1 MDAAEAVREAYQA
14 YYPHLVAQ
22 VYALTGDFAEAQDVA
37 QESFAR
43 VLAKPRGFLAADD
56 PQRWL
61 RTVALNLARTRFR
74 RRQLFDRMV
83 RVGRIAP
90 ATQSVPGM
98 TPDRLALVAAL
109 RRLPFPTR
117 QVVVLHHVAD
127 LPIAEVAAT
136 LNLRVGT
143 VKARLS
149 RGRAAL
155 AAHLAEDDPTL
166 IETKELRHV

>member
-1 MDAAEAVREAYQA
+1 MDSSEAVREAYKSN
-14 YYPHLVAQ
+14 YPHLVAQ
-22 VYALTGDFAEAQDVA
+22 VYALTGDLAEAQDVA
-37 QESFAR
+37 QEAFAR
-43 VLAKPRGFLAADD
+43 VLARPRGFLTATD

-83 RVGRIAP
+83 RTGRITP
-90 ATQSVPGM
+90 AAQSVPGM
-98 TPDRLALVAAL
+98 TPDRLALIAAL
-109 RRLPFPTR
+109 RRLPYSTR

-127 LPIAEVAAT
+127 LPVAEVAAT
-136 LNLRVGT
+136 LRLPEGT

-155 AAHLAEDDPTL
+155 AAFLADDVPTP
-166 IETKELRHV
+166 TKTEELRHA

>member
-1 MDAAEAVREAYQA
+1 MDAAEAVCAAYQA
-14 YYPHLVAQ
+14 YYPRLVAQ
-22 VYALTGDFAEAQDVA
+22 VYALTGDLAEAQDVT

-43 VLAKPRGFLAADD
+43 VLAKPRGFLSADD

-90 ATQSVPGM
+90 APPAVPGM
-98 TPDRLALVAAL
+98 TPDRLALMAAL
-109 RRLPFPTR
+109 RRLPFTTR

-127 LPIAEVAAT
+127 LPVAEVAAT
-136 LNLRVGT
+136 LNLPIGT

-155 AAHLAEDDPTL
+155 ATYLAEDGFTPAE
-166 IETKELRHV
+166 IKELRHA